1 VGRREP
7 TLRLNS
13 AREKGQDMDPQWRG
27 PARGLI
33 VAQLRKSD
41 PDCIVLGDSVLF
53 LRHGMTCNYAIGTNL
68 KVLYTEL
75 KNGRRNVDEIRS
87 MTFEQ

>member
-7 TLRLNS
+7 ALRLNS

-27 PARGLI
+27 LARGLI

-53 LRHGMTCNYAIGTNL
+53 LRHGMTCNYAIGTKL

-75 KNGRRNVDEIRS
+75 NGRRNVDEIRS
-87 MTFEQ
+87 MTFE